1 MIRIENLKKTYDR
14 GRRHENEVL
23 HGVSLNLPDTGFIC
37 ILGPSGCGKTS
48 LLNAIGG
55 LDSFDSGL
63 IATDDLEIRR
73 SGSRE
78 MEELRNSSF
87 GYIFQ
92 NYYLLGE
99 HSVAYNVYLGLYS
112 LDVSEKEKYKLVRDA
127 LKRVDML
134 RYLKR
139 PVAELSGGQQQRVA
153 IARAI
158 ARRPRVIFADE
169 PTGNLDEDNTMN
181 ICSILKEL
189 SKESLVV
196 MVTHET
202 RIAKFFADRIINI
215 QDGSIMS
222 VDTDWER
229 NSMDAGERDAIYSG
243 DYNEEQIDA
252 QGVSLRILRREGAD
266 DLNITV
272 AIENERIVI
281 KTNDPRIILS
291 SEIKLVEGDRPVLHA
306 ESRSESVP
314 PKTGDKRPPTTDKK
328 HFMGLSALFREAKG
342 LSSSRKIKSF
352 GIGLFIIVLSLML
365 VMTAMDV
372 VTIISVDPEKVCSS
386 DPRVLELS
394 TSAGNK
400 IVGSGFGGEVLASD
414 MLPYRIALMNHIRE
428 CEYNAY
434 LVPYIS
440 ATLVYTGETFVQL
453 ERASIRFDGAVYANR
468 EILQEDSLIAG
479 RMPERYDEIIV
490 DRWLIDKQL
499 ESEGILQNIIP
510 DASFF
515 VDKEIYYGMGVTFKI
530 VGISDAGGPT
540 IYVSDEGLMSLC
552 KSGASVISLSE
563 YKRITGNNDLPE
575 LLDGEC
581 INMSDG
587 IMSGTNGYTV
597 MLKCAKQ
604 LTVKDTIKTTA
615 GILAKYIVADSYIDD
630 LYEATLLANSGISVI
645 SNEKAALREYLEGGL
660 PEELDGYLNIEIQ
673 DHYTDELEGH
683 ISLIMES
690 ARPRLIISLT
700 VTLAAVIML
709 YFMQRSKMR
718 ERMDL
723 VSVYRLLGIPK
734 RNLVAIFS
742 IESLIETFKFAL
754 PSVLLPY
761 IAVRILDTTELSTGI
776 VFPLWAAVLT
786 LAVIA
791 VFRVIV
797 VTIPLLRLTAYP
809 PAKLAAK
816 YDI

>member
-1 MIRIENLKKTYDR
+1 MKIENLKKTYDR
-14 GRRHENEVL
+14 GKKHQNEVL
-23 HGVSLNLPDTGFIC
+23 HGISLELPDTGFVC

-55 LDSFDSGL
+55 LDDFDGGL
-63 IATDDLEIRR
+63 ISAEGREIKK
-73 SGSRE
+73 SGSHE

-112 LDVSEKEKYKLVRDA
+112 LDISEKEKYKLVRDA

-134 RYLKR
+134 RYMKR

-158 ARRPRVIFADE
+158 ARRPRIIFADE

-189 SKESLVV
+189 SRESLVV

-215 QDGSIMS
+215 RDGSITS
-222 VDTDWER
+222 VDTDWVR
-229 NSMDAGERDAIYSG
+229 DSMDAGERDAIYSK
-243 DYNEEQIDA
+243 DYSEERIDA
-252 QGVSLRILRREGAD
+252 NGVSLRILRAEGAD
-266 DLNITV
+266 ELNITV
-272 AIENERIVI
+272 AIENERIII
-281 KTNDPRIILS
+281 KTDDPRIILS
-291 SEIKLVEGDRPVLHA
+291 SEIRLVEGARPVLHA
-306 ESRSESVP
+306 KKTDEAPS
-314 PKTGDKRPPTTDKK
+314 PKAAEKKQNPNYKKR
-328 HFMGLSALFREAKG
+328 FMGLPSLLHEARG
-342 LSSSRKIKSF
+342 LGSSKKIKSF
-352 GIGLFIIVLSLML
+352 GIGLFIVVLSLML

-372 VTIISVDPEKVCSS
+372 VTIISVDPEEVCTS
-386 DPRVLELS
+386 DPRLLELS
-394 TSAGNK
+394 MSAGNK
-400 IVGSGFGGEVLASD
+400 IVGSGFGGEVLHSD
-414 MLPYRIALMNHIRE
+414 MLPYKTALIRHITERE
-428 CEYNAY
+428 FNAY

-453 ERASIRFDGAVYANR
+453 ERASIRFEGAVYANR
-468 EILQEDSLIAG
+468 EILPEDSLIAG
-479 RMPERYDEIIV
+479 RMPERYDEIVV

-515 VDKEIYYGMGVTFKI
+515 VDKEVYYGMGVTFKI

-552 KSGASVISLSE
+552 TSGASVISLSE
-563 YKRITGNNDLPE
+563 YKKITGNNDLPE

-587 IMSGTNGYTV
+587 VMSGTKNYTV

-604 LTVKDTIKTTA
+604 LTVKDTIKTTD

-630 LYEATLLANSGISVI
+630 LYEATLLANSGISVL
-645 SNEKAALREYLEGGL
+645 SNDKAALREYLEGGL
-660 PEELDGYLNIEIQ
+660 PEELDGYLSIEIQ

-700 VTLAAVIML
+700 VTLAAIIML

-742 IESLIETFKFAL
+742 IESLIETFKFAF
-754 PSVLLPY
+754 PSVLIPY

-776 VFPLWAAVLT
+776 VFPLWAAALT
-786 LAVIA
+786 LAIIA
-791 VFRVIV
+791 VFRVAV
-797 VTIPLLRLTAYP
+797 SVLPLLRLMAYP